1 MIYKC
6 DGSQL
11 CSAGLGSAACTVYL
25 WLQGAVLPF
34 SSGPDIYSV
43 SYLLI
48 YGREHQNPEQSPP
61 RSLPPP
67 PPARGGGAA
76 ASPGIWFCCGCC
88 VKLAKQLELYI
99 SLIALIWKKKKICC
113 KCQTRARLQVPE
125 LI

>member
-6 DGSQL
+6 DGGQL

-48 YGREHQNPEQSPP
+48 YGCVHQNPEQSPP
-61 RSLPPP
+61 RSLPTPL
-67 PPARGGGAA
+67 PPAAA
-76 ASPGIWFCCGCC
+76 AVLLSHPAFGF
-88 VKLAKQLELYI
+88 VAVVVLN
-99 SLIALIWKKKKICC
+99 
-113 KCQTRARLQVPE
+113 
-125 LI
+125 